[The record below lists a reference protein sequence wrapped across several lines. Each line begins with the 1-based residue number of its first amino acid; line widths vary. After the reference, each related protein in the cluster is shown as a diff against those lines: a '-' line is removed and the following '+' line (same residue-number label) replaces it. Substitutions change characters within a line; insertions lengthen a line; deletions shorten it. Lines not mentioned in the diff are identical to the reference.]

1 DSDKETI
8 SENYES
14 SNDEEEINTND
25 KIIDIDEENEELID
39 LPLSPL
45 QEKLTK
51 ELVLFNPI

>member
-51 ELVLFNPI
+51 